1 MIKYSVDGQVAETFR
16 DLICSA
22 TLANGIS
29 ENLIYLIAALNI
41 CLAITAFLGNA
52 LILIALRKESSLHPP
67 SKLLFRCLAT
77 TDLFVGLISEPLD
90 VTYLL
95 SLIHKD
101 WNLCRISET
110 TTFIVAYTLGSVSL
124 WTLTAIS
131 LDRLLALK
139 LALRYAQVVSLKRT
153 YMVISTIWVMSV
165 AVSLSYLVD
174 RRITFWYSYI
184 VVPLCLT
191 ISIISYTK
199 IFLSLRRYHT
209 RRVQDHSQQHSEQ
222 RSETI
227 PLNIARYR
235 KAVNSALWVQLLL
248 VICYLPYGVASFLF
262 YSFSSSSYFLP
273 WQITMS
279 LVFFNSSINPFLY
292 CWKVSEVRQAVK
304 ETIRQA
310 FCCS

>member
-1 MIKYSVDGQVAETFR
+1 MINYSVDGQVTETFR

-29 ENLIYLIAALNI
+29 ENMIYLIAALNI
-41 CLAITAFLGNA
+41 CLSITAFLGNA
-52 LILIALRKESSLHPP
+52 LILIALRKESSLHPS

-95 SLIHKD
+95 SLIHKY

-110 TTFIVAYTLGSVSL
+110 TTFIVGYTLGSVSL

-139 LALRYAQVVSLKRT
+139 LALRYSHVVTLKRT

-165 AVSLSYLVD
+165 VVSISYLAD
-174 RRITFWYSYI
+174 YRITFWYSYI

-209 RRVQDHSQQHSEQ
+209 RRVQDHFQQQQ

-227 PLNIARYR
+227 PLNIARYG

-248 VICYLPYGVASFLF
+248 VICYLPYGVASTLF
-262 YSFSSSSYFLP
+262 YNFPSSSYFLP